1 MTEEKNTPSSKKVVL
16 NLLLVVIVCFVLYQ
30 VFAISFPSTGKTT
43 VVKSP
48 DSAVPVLSRNI
59 VQVDVLNGCGA
70 SGIGQKMTSLLRAS
84 GYDVVEMG
92 NYKTFDVKQTLVI
105 DRSGNIDVALNLA
118 QKAKEQ
124 VPEEAHISDTLGWIY
139 YKKNVPGTAITYL
152 KEAADKMP
160 DQPSVRYHLGM
171 AYYKNGNRDLAKK
184 ELSAALKI
192 NSGFAGA
199 DEARATLNNLK

>member
-1 MTEEKNTPSSKKVVL
+1 MLGHFFASNDSLIMTKEKTTPSSKKVVL

-30 VFAISFPSTGKTT
+30 VFAISFPSAGKTAA
-43 VVKSP
+43 VKSP

-105 DRSGNIDVALNLA
+105 DRSGNIDVARKLA
-118 QKAKEQ
+118 
-124 VPEEAHISDTLGWIY
+124 SDLGIDP
-139 YKKNVPGTAITYL
+139 KNVVQEISPEYFVTA
-152 KEAADKMP
+152 
-160 DQPSVRYHLGM
+160 SVILG
-171 AYYKNGNRDLAKK
+171 KDFK
-184 ELSAALKI
+184 ALHGWK
-192 NSGFAGA
+192 
-199 DEARATLNNLK
+199 